1 MGSRS
6 NTVVEKYELKLFFLW
21 FFVWF
26 PCNNISLY
34 VLGIAPANLHVLLF
48 RVGSPLLT
56 SNNFFSI
63 YRISICVHT
72 YIYRHTVIIA
82 LLYTFT

>member
-1 MGSRS
+1 MNS
-6 NTVVEKYELKLFFLW
+6 NFFFLW